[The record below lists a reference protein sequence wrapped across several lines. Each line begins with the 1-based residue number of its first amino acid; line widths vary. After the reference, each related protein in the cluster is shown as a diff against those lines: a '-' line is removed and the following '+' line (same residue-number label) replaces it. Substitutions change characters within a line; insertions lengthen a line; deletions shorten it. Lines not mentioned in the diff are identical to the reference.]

1 MTLRLLLAVALLTSA
16 WAACKANLPPPVG
29 CAPLTYGCVG
39 DRPSVCSQR
48 GAWEP
53 AGDINCAAVGGA
65 CVVGDGGVAYCGAPP
80 RDAGA
85 DATEVSP

>member
-1 MTLRLLLAVALLTSA
+1 MTLRLLLAAALLTAA

-53 AGDINCAAVGGA
+53 AGDLRCAAIGGE
-65 CVVGDGGVAYCGAPP
+65 CVAPDGGPAHCAP

-85 DATEVSP
+85 DAAEVQP

>member
-1 MTLRLLLAVALLTSA
+1 MTRRPLALLLTAALVV
-16 WAACKANLPPPVG
+16 ACKPNLPPPVG
-29 CAPLTYGCVG
+29 CAPLTYGCVA

-53 AGDINCAAVGGA
+53 AGDLTCAAVGGE
-65 CVVGDGGVAYCGAPP
+65 CVVADGGPAHCAP

-85 DATEVSP
+85 DAAEVSP